1 MKRPFYTRKD
11 LIILSLTLLY
21 SILFGFV
28 GLCLIDGDMAIMN
41 KKNPIALFGN
51 LFGIERTQTGITGYL
66 FIVLVALYIAVFCGV
81 LLYERRYAIATNKN
95 PHGLKMF
102 YTYAI
107 SLLACLLLSFGVSIV
122 IILLTGGNVVAALLY
137 VLQVFILTTLIYII
151 LAILLGG
158 IIMFVI
164 NFLLIDKPF
173 KAFTNNEEIILFDE
187 TEHDPE
193 LDVQNSF
200 DTKGVSQVAG
210 GAAGFATVIQTAEGA
225 GLGGSGVV
233 RTVEELEDREKVFP
247 ALSKKDVEYEG
258 YSVDSIPSDE
268 YSLEEICDKF
278 RKYLAKE
285 EKLYFDI
292 ETIRFF
298 ISGLGTTHFSILE
311 GLSGTGKSSLPR
323 YFAKFINAESL
334 FIPVQAT
341 WRDRTNLLGF
351 FNEFSKTYSE
361 TEFLISLYEANYNPD
376 KLYIYVLDEMNI
388 SRVEYY
394 FADFLSVLEYPAE
407 DWKLKVMQLPY
418 NFLPPAKL
426 FEGVIQIPEN
436 VYFVGTANKDD
447 STFTIT
453 NKVYDRAITI
463 EFDDRNDPFEVKEE
477 VSTIT
482 ISKTHLDSLYLEA
495 KEDLELQMNDEDF
508 EKFTTIT
515 NFVNNQF
522 DITFGNRIL
531 NQITTLVPIYVAC
544 GGKKEEA
551 LDFLLSRKIIS
562 QLEGRFEEYVKGA
575 LKELLVLIEK
585 TYGANILK
593 RSEKT
598 IQSLIRRL

>member
-11 LIILSLTLLY
+11 LIILSLALFY

-28 GLCLIDGDMAIMN
+28 GLCLIEGDGAIMN

-51 LFGIERTQTGITGYL
+51 LFGIQRTETGITGYL
-66 FIVLVALYIAVFCGV
+66 FIVLVALYISVFVG
-81 LLYERRYAIATNKN
+81 LFLYERRYAIVTNKN
-95 PHGLKMF
+95 PYGLKMF
-102 YTYAI
+102 YTYGL
-107 SLLACLLLSFGVSIV
+107 SLLACLLLSCGVGTL
-122 IILLTGGNVVAALLY
+122 ILLITKGNVGGAWLYLSHTFVLSTLL
-137 VLQVFILTTLIYII
+137 YII
-151 LAILLGG
+151 LGLLIGG

-173 KAFTNNEEIILFDE
+173 RAFANNEEVVIVDE
-187 TEHDPE
+187 TAHDPE
-193 LDVQNSF
+193 LDIQNSF
-200 DTKGVSQVAG
+200 DASPNAQVN
-210 GAAGFATVIQTAEGA
+210 ATGTPIIQAAEGA
-225 GLGGSGVV
+225 FAASGGSGMV
-233 RTVEELEDREKVFP
+233 RSVEDLDDREKVFP
-247 ALSKKDVEYEG
+247 ALSGKDVEYEG

-268 YSLEEICDKF
+268 YSLEEICERF

-298 ISGLGTTHFSILE
+298 ISGFGTTHFMILE

-323 YFAKFINAESL
+323 YFAKFINAEVL

-341 WRDRTNLLGF
+341 WRDRTNLIGF

-376 KLYIYVLDEMNI
+376 KLYFYVLDEMNI

-394 FADFLSVLEYPAE
+394 FADFLSVLEYPVDE
-407 DWKLKVMQLPY
+407 WQLKIMQLPY

-426 FEGVIQIPEN
+426 FEGIIHIPEN
-436 VYFVGTANKDD
+436 AYFIGTANKDD

-453 NKVYDRAITI
+453 DKVYDRAITI
-463 EFDDRNDPFEVKEE
+463 EFDNRNVAFEVKDEAD
-477 VSTIT
+477 TIT
-482 ISKTHLDSLYLEA
+482 ISKTHLQSLFLAAGE
-495 KEDLELQMNDEDF
+495 EEENQMTDEDF

-515 NFVNNQF
+515 DFIYNQF

-531 NQITTLVPIYVAC
+531 NQITTLVPIYCAC

-562 QLEGRFEEYVKGA
+562 KLEGRFEEYVKGS
-575 LKELLVLIEK
+575 LKELLALIEK

-598 IQSLIRRL
+598 IQTLIRRL